1 MKKLMKALSLRK
13 AKYLKR
19 TGSPGHYK
27 YIYKEA
33 GAKTVAQISMERM
46 RSKLKSSFPE
56 SDVSKWSESEVKK
69 RYRKDFDERKTM
81 KDAVAARGK
90 TDAKAKAPGKGGVK
104 DTVNSVLGSGFTD
117 KLYNKTDGEHIA
129 AVDTKG
135 NFWHMDVYGSF
146 EKFSMKGNKVE
157 RTFFDISE
165 DVFAEDEK
173 WTSGDIDT
181 PQAQIKYAVKLAN
194 KFGDQSK
201 KTMSMGAFKKEL
213 SELKEDYM

>member
-19 TGSPGHYK
+19 TGGPGHYK
-27 YIYKEA
+27 YMYKQPAGKEA
-33 GAKTVAQISMERM
+33 SSVEEMRGA
-46 RSKLKSSFPE
+46 LKRVFPAGKVGAM
-56 SDVSKWSESEVKK
+56 SDKVVKEYYQAWK
-69 RYRKDFDERKTM
+69 NDPKVK
-81 KDAVAARGK
+81 G
-90 TDAKAKAPGKGGVK
+90 KAPGKGGSVK
-104 DTVNSVLGSGFTD
+104 NVVNSALGSNFTD

-157 RTFFDISE
+157 RTYFDISE